1 MMEELNPLLHSQLRL
16 AVISLLLPVKEA
28 DFSYLKEKSGA
39 TAGNLSVQ
47 IDKLAKAGYID
58 VRKEIV
64 GKKPRTTCR
73 ITEKGREALAEYVAA
88 LKTYLGPQ
96 L

>member
-1 MMEELNPLLHSQLRL
+1 MEELDPLLHSQLRL
-16 AVISLLLPVKEA
+16 AVISLLLPVEEA
-28 DFSYLKEKSGA
+28 DFSYLKEQSGA

-73 ITEKGREALAEYVAA
+73 LTEIGREALAKYVAA